1 MTTQKK
7 TPPPQPNRHIMA
19 LATYCG
25 LLPFVYF
32 VPPVVGQYVNS
43 RFVTVA
49 LSLALI
55 VPTMSY
61 VILPT
66 VRKAYGMLASSKSGD
81 L

>member
-1 MTTQKK
+1 MNQKNSQ
-7 TPPPQPNRHIMA
+7 PPPQFNPQPNRHIMA

-32 VPPVVGQYVNS
+32 VPPVVGKFVDN

-49 LSLALI
+49 ISLALI

-61 VILPT
+61 IVLPT
-66 VRKAYGMLASSKSGD
+66 VRKLYTALVKP
-81 L
+81 